1 MKKSELVDEVAKQME
16 SPKTT
21 AVKAVNAVLNSIKN
35 SLAAGNPV
43 TLVGFG
49 TFGIRDRKKR
59 KGRNPR
65 TGEVINIKAAKV
77 PTFRAGKTLKDAVN
91 VKPVVAPKK
100 SKKKA
105 GDKPAVPPSPPPAS
119 GTSS

>member
-1 MKKSELVDEVAKQME
+1 MKKSELVDEVAKQLD

-21 AVKAVNAVLNSIKN
+21 AAKAVNAVLESIKN
-35 SLAAGNPV
+35 SLAAGDAV

-65 TGEVINIKAAKV
+65 TGEVISIKAAKV

-91 VKPVVAPKK
+91 IKTATKK
-100 SKKKA
+100 SKKK
-105 GDKPAVPPSPPPAS
+105 DKSPSSTTPPSS
-119 GTSS
+119 TSSS

>member
-1 MKKSELVDEVAKQME
+1 MKKSELVDEVAKYLE

-21 AVKAVNAVLNSIKN
+21 AAKAVNAVLDSIKD
-35 SLAAGNPV
+35 SLAKGDPV

-77 PTFRAGKTLKDAVN
+77 PTFKAGKTLKDAVDIK
-91 VKPVVAPKK
+91 VPKK
-100 SKKKA
+100 AKKK
-105 GDKPAVPPSPPPAS
+105 DK
-119 GTSS
+119 

>member
-1 MKKSELVDEVAKQME
+1 MKKSELVDEVAKHLE

-21 AVKAVNAVLNSIKN
+21 AAKAVKAVLDSIKD
-35 SLAAGNPV
+35 SLAKGDPV

-65 TGEVINIKAAKV
+65 TGEVISIKAAKV
-77 PTFRAGKTLKDAVN
+77 PTFKAGKTLKDAVN
-91 VKPVVAPKK
+91 VKSPTAKI
-100 SKKKA
+100 SKKK
-105 GDKPAVPPSPPPAS
+105 
-119 GTSS
+119 

>member
-1 MKKSELVDEVAKQME
+1 MKKSELVDEVAKYLD

-21 AVKAVNAVLNSIKN
+21 ATKAVNAVLDSIKE
-35 SLAAGNPV
+35 SLTKGDAV

-77 PTFRAGKTLKDAVN
+77 PTFKAGKTLKDAVN
-91 VKPVVAPKK
+91 VKAPKPPKDEVTTAGTTTASASTKPAKK
-100 SKKKA
+100 SKKK
-105 GDKPAVPPSPPPAS
+105 
-119 GTSS
+119 

>member
-16 SPKTT
+16 GPKTV
-21 AVKAVNAVLNSIKN
+21 ALKAVNAVLNSIKN
-35 SLAAGNPV
+35 SLASGNPV

-65 TGEVINIKAAKV
+65 TGEVISIKAAKV

-91 VKPVVAPKK
+91 VKPPVAPKK
-100 SKKKA
+100 TSKKKST
-105 GDKPAVPPSPPPAS
+105 GSVPPSPPPAS
-119 GTSS
+119 GASS

>member
-1 MKKSELVDEVAKQME
+1 MKKSELVDEVAKLME
-16 SPKTT
+16 GPKTT
-21 AVKAVNAVLNSIKN
+21 ALKAVNAVLNSIKN

-91 VKPVVAPKK
+91 VKPPVVPKK
-100 SKKKA
+100 SKKKSTEN
-105 GDKPAVPPSPPPAS
+105 PPSSPPPAS

>member
-1 MKKSELVDEVAKQME
+1 MKKSELIDEVAKYLE

-21 AVKAVNAVLNSIKN
+21 AAKAVNAVLDSIKD
-35 SLAAGNPV
+35 SLTKGEAV

-91 VKPVVAPKK
+91 IKPIPKK
-100 SKKKA
+100 GKKKPST
-105 GDKPAVPPSPPPAS
+105 PATPPPSDS
-119 GTSS
+119 